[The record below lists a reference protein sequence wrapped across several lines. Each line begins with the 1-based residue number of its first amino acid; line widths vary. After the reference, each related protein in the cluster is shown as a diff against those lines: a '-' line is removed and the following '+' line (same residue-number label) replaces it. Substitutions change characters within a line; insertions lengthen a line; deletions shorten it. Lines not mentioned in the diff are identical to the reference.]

1 MINETRKIVDTSHKN
16 FMQGSSW
23 FLKNPIHTLQMAAA
37 SSFFGEPQYYIDG
50 EKDAKKVATIARPY
64 GYGSTH
70 SKYLNDTL
78 TSLTPVEW
86 KGLNASQLMES
97 AIDKALDYDPEA
109 TLKLAGQLRNEW
121 NIRTTPQVILV
132 RAAHHL
138 KVKGTSLIREYAPSI
153 IKRADEP
160 AVGLAY
166 QISRFGR
173 KSIPNSLKRAWKAF
187 LENTNDYNLAKYTM
201 KNRTIKTVDVVNLVH
216 PKSESVSRLVK
227 GELSQTGETWE
238 AIISAK
244 GSNKESWTEA
254 LNVMGHMALLRN
266 LRNLLENKVDPKL
279 FMGQL
284 IAGVATGKQLP
295 FRYFSAAK
303 AIPAGSPG
311 FVLDGLEKCLL
322 QAIDNLPKF
331 KGKTMSLCDNSGS
344 AWGATT
350 SSMGSMEVAQIA
362 NLTAWL
368 TALSSEEGHI
378 GRFGDTLLT
387 EVVRKRQ
394 SIFDKLNDFANE
406 RNKVGQSTE
415 NGIWLFWD
423 KAIKEKQHWDTVFI
437 YSDMQA
443 GHGGLYGTNPSS
455 YKEFQWNGSGAHI
468 DVPKLIQEY
477 RRKVNPNV
485 NVFLVQVA
493 GYQDTIIPEYFNRT
507 YILGG
512 WSDQI
517 LQFAS
522 QILEKS
528 DNKQ

>member
-1 MINETRKIVDTSHKN
+1 MINATRKIEDTSHKN
-16 FMQGSSW
+16 FMNGSSW
-23 FLKNPIHTLQMAAA
+23 FIKNPITNLQMVAA

-50 EKDAKKVATIARPY
+50 EKDKKTIEKVIHISLY
-64 GYGSTH
+64 
-70 SKYLNDTL
+70 SKYLNETL
-78 TSLTPVEW
+78 ESLTPKEW
-86 KGLNASQLMES
+86 NGLNSSQLMEK

-109 TLKLAGQLRNEW
+109 TLKLAGELRNEW

-132 RAAHHL
+132 RAANHP
-138 KVKGTSLIREYAPSI
+138 KVRGTGLIRQYAPLI

-166 QISRFGR
+166 QILRYGR
-173 KSIPNSLKRAWKAF
+173 KSIPNSLKRVWKAF
-187 LENTNDYNLAKYTM
+187 LENATEYSLAKYTM
-201 KNRTIKTVDVVNLVH
+201 RNRVVKTVDVVNLVH
-216 PKSESVSRLVK
+216 PKSEAINKLVK
-227 GELSQTGETWE
+227 GELSLTGETWE

-266 LRNLLENKVDPKL
+266 IRNLLDNKVDPKL
-279 FMGQL
+279 FMEKL
-284 IAGVATGKQLP
+284 KEGVATGKQLP

-303 AIPAGSPG
+303 AVPTAPAI
-311 FVLDGLEKCLL
+311 VLDGLEECLL
-322 QAIDNLPKF
+322 QSIENLPKF
-331 KGKTMSLCDNSGS
+331 AGKTMSLCDNSGS

-350 SSMGSMEVAQIA
+350 SSMGTMEIAQIA

-368 TALSSEEGHI
+368 TALCSEEGYI
-378 GRFGDTLLT
+378 GRFGDKLVT
-387 EVVRKRQ
+387 EIVRKRQ
-394 SIFDKLNDFANE
+394 SIFDKLKEFQNTRDSI
-406 RNKVGQSTE
+406 GGGTE

-423 KAIKEKQHWDTVFI
+423 KAIKEKQHWDTVFV

-443 GHGGLYGTNPSS
+443 GHGGLYGLDQKK
-455 YKEFQWNGSGAHI
+455 YKDYNWQGTHNI

-493 GYQDTIIPEYFNRT
+493 GYQDTIIPEYYNKT

-517 LQFAS
+517 LRFAQEMIS
-522 QILEKS
+522 KS
-528 DNKQ
+528 